1 MKITRGEVPYERI
14 KGRIGSLI
22 DSPAITA
29 IPDNIADAEWL
40 IRTYEPRINLDVI
53 DIDGA
58 FSGSELFAPQKAA
71 PSARPDF
78 LPVPNGDFNID
89 AVLKRR
95 GAGE

>member
-1 MKITRGEVPYERI
+1 MLSKGNGRPEVCVLNLMKITRGEVPYERI

-58 FSGSELFAPQKAA
+58 FSS
-71 PSARPDF
+71 
-78 LPVPNGDFNID
+78 NGDFNID